1 MPGPQLVVNS
11 TLPTAVALFGTT
23 IGYRKFTESIYVEAD
38 QQLTVPAVSRTLAQ
52 KGIDLTTLVVTNPYT
67 GAVFDENQDY
77 TVVLVGGTQGTS
89 EALYAVSRVIDGG
102 TILSGD
108 TVTVSYR
115 YTDPDYFNPFVF
127 YDYDDVRTAY
137 GEPFNLTS
145 ETVNGVAPGGVLSE
159 LTLAAKF
166 AFMNGAY
173 QVVCVAVQP
182 DDPESPVVAEY
193 VAALEKLNDQALV
206 ALVVPCNGGMQP
218 LNEQVRQ
225 HVVTQSANRFE
236 RRAIIGMDGSIS
248 SDQRRTYA
256 NQIGEQRI
264 ALVSPTKFTYYSP
277 ELNKSIELG
286 GQYLAASLAG
296 MTVSMSY
303 AQPLTHKV
311 ITGWERIL
319 DLDQLPPPA
328 FGLLEMEDYF
338 ASAAE
343 GRSVKL
349 YTSRGCTF
357 DCSFCSVPFTSQR
370 RFVAHSPERVC
381 AEIDRLVEKY
391 AISHVMFEDDNMGL
405 NRRRFDRIL
414 SLIIERGHHLT
425 LAARNLRADLLND
438 ETLALMKRAGFEK
451 VWVTPESGSQRVLD
465 EVIGKKM
472 DLGCVV
478 DTIDRI
484 QRQGM
489 SVAAA
494 FVMGLPG
501 ESLSEIHDTLQFARG
516 LRERGVGEFWFSI
529 ATPIEGSRI
538 FNNLRAAGRIDGM
551 DLDRFSYCLGSYDGD
566 DYTADHL
573 AKLRQE
579 IMLECNAPAGR

>member
-1 MPGPQLVVNS
+1 MTQTSAVDFSRYLPPGVYTNPMPGPQLVVNS

-311 ITGWERIL
+311 ITGWEGVV
-319 DLDQLPPPA
+319 DLQKEQEKNDESKNGLMVIEKTRRQKMWVRHGVTTDPSDLLHREWNIIGQQDALVYRLRDYLENANLIGQPIYDYTLVNVKA
-328 FGLLEMEDYF
+328 SAEAALQSLLRDGLLVNYSGLKARQLLTNPDVIEVSFSWLPAMPLNYIVVTF
-338 ASAAE
+338 AVSLTS
-343 GRSVKL
+343 GSV
-349 YTSRGCTF
+349 TAQGNN
-357 DCSFCSVPFTSQR
+357 PNNPNFTSNSQ
-370 RFVAHSPERVC
+370 VG
-381 AEIDRLVEKY
+381 
-391 AISHVMFEDDNMGL
+391 AITAPATPTV
-405 NRRRFDRIL
+405 
-414 SLIIERGHHLT
+414 
-425 LAARNLRADLLND
+425 ND
-438 ETLALMKRAGFEK
+438 FG
-451 VWVTPESGSQRVLD
+451 GS
-465 EVIGKKM
+465 
-472 DLGCVV
+472 
-478 DTIDRI
+478 
-484 QRQGM
+484 
-489 SVAAA
+489 SN
-494 FVMGLPG
+494 
-501 ESLSEIHDTLQFARG
+501 TLQST
-516 LRERGVGEFWFSI
+516 L
-529 ATPIEGSRI
+529 
-538 FNNLRAAGRIDGM
+538 
-551 DLDRFSYCLGSYDGD
+551 
-566 DYTADHL
+566 
-573 AKLRQE
+573 
-579 IMLECNAPAGR
+579 

>member
-1 MPGPQLVVNS
+1 MRVLLMTPPMVS
-11 TLPTAVALFGTT
+11 MTAKIEG
-23 IGYRKFTESIYVEAD
+23 I
-38 QQLTVPAVSRTLAQ
+38 AVGQPL
-52 KGIDLTTLVVTNPYT
+52 GI
-67 GAVFDENQDY
+67 
-77 TVVLVGGTQGTS
+77 
-89 EALYAVSRVIDGG
+89 
-102 TILSGD
+102 
-108 TVTVSYR
+108 
-115 YTDPDYFNPFVF
+115 
-127 YDYDDVRTAY
+127 AY
-137 GEPFNLTS
+137 LG
-145 ETVNGVAPGGVLSE
+145 
-159 LTLAAKF
+159 
-166 AFMNGAY
+166 
-173 QVVCVAVQP
+173 
-182 DDPESPVVAEY
+182 
-193 VAALEKLNDQALV
+193 AALERAGHEVRLLDGLMAGLQRGVSPDQLTERDTEHQVRASRG
-206 ALVVPCNGGMQP
+206 VVRRTP
-218 LNEQVRQ
+218 LNQEFPA
-225 HVVTQSANRFE
+225 TASA
-236 RRAIIGMDGSIS
+236 IG
-248 SDQRRTYA
+248 
-256 NQIGEQRI
+256 
-264 ALVSPTKFTYYSP
+264 L
-277 ELNKSIELG
+277 
-286 GQYLAASLAG
+286 
-296 MTVSMSY
+296 
-303 AQPLTHKV
+303 PLTEIEAEIRRFAPDVVGISIIFSSLFKIGLEVARLVKHIDPRIVTVVGGGHPTVAPESTLEHPEIDYVVRGEGELALPALLECIAAGREPRIPGVCYRRGANDKV